1 MGGFIA
7 LYVTACLNLASP
19 GSCATELVTELDAES
34 NDDDRV
40 PWCRGPEL
48 SQRVRGEAPA
58 LSRLAVQRLELPDRQ
73 QARPEEGAGMSR
85 SGRCEPTVSVH
96 SNEDGDDNRLGE
108 FI

>member
-19 GSCATELVTELDAES
+19 GSCATELVTDSTQNQMTMTGCLGVE
-34 NDDDRV
+34 
-40 PWCRGPEL
+40 GL
-48 SQRVRGEAPA
+48 SSAKEFVENHPLYHTWRFKGWSCQIGNR
-58 LSRLAVQRLELPDRQ
+58 
-73 QARPEEGAGMSR
+73 ARSEEGAGMSR

-96 SNEDGDDNRLGE
+96 SNEDGDDNRLRE